1 MNQHF
6 ESSVKHSAPEPLHQ
20 MLFAFGKHWFNWS
33 GARDK
38 HSTTPMPQVREIR
51 VDDRY
56 DLGETIIMEY
66 MRESTVI
73 QLATSL
79 RMQGM
84 DEESSAMLGLLESL
98 ALAGEISFRDYIGR
112 IQNLFPRALDS
123 LDVSLRMKV
132 ANQMIA

>member
-1 MNQHF
+1 MNGYLEQ
-6 ESSVKHSAPEPLHQ
+6 SVKHSAPEPLHQ
-20 MLFAFGKHWFNWS
+20 MLFSFGKHWFNWS
-33 GARDK
+33 GSRNK
-38 HSTTPMPQVREIR
+38 SSTNPMPKVHDIL
-51 VDDRY
+51 VDERY

-79 RMQGM
+79 RMQGID
-84 DEESSAMLGLLESL
+84 DESAAMLGLLESL

-112 IQNLFPRALDS
+112 VQNLFPRALDN

-132 ANQMIA
+132 ANLIAA